1 MQATFTQGSLSV
13 AVRFQD
19 APEECGIRNAE
30 LDLIRNAEC
39 GMRNYLSARVLHIL
53 NISVT
58 RLLLNLRSGQDL
70 TLQKSVL
77 RIITGGQ
84 YANQTFSINKTY
96 VPARN
101 DAPLQKRLYYYKFS
115 KGALPAAWRQR
126 HAAAWRQVDKGVGNM
141 LILNRKNA

>member
-77 RIITGGQ
+77 RII
-84 YANQTFSINKTY
+84 
-96 VPARN
+96 
-101 DAPLQKRLYYYKFS
+101 YKYGRAQNVSNRASCLHDLNSAFRIPHS
-115 KGALPAAWRQR
+115 E
-126 HAAAWRQVDKGVGNM
+126 
-141 LILNRKNA
+141 LI